1 MKNDAKEPLATEE
14 PSNQKCG
21 DTTDGIQATVANES
35 SNKLNNVLINGNQ
48 VNGYQINVDQVNS
61 SQVNG
66 NQLNGNQVNGNQLNG
81 NQVNGN
87 QVNGN
92 QVNGNHVN
100 GDQVNGNQ
108 VNYEHQ
114 KTSYTNIHPKLSS
127 IVNYCQP
134 IKFPGFS
141 KNKKGKFFI

>member
-1 MKNDAKEPLATEE
+1 MENDVTEPLTTEE
-14 PSNQKCG
+14 LSNQISG
-21 DTTDGIQATVANES
+21 DTTYGIQATVANES
-35 SNKLNNVLINGNQ
+35 SNKLNDDLINGNQ
-48 VNGYQINVDQVNS
+48 EAVSLTNS
-61 SQVNG
+61 
-66 NQLNGNQVNGNQLNG
+66 NQANN

-92 QVNGNHVN
+92 QVTGSPVNGN
-100 GDQVNGNQ
+100 QVNSNQ

-141 KNKKGKFFI
+141 KNKIG